1 MSYVELQHITK
12 CFQDGSQRERTVLQE
27 LDLNLEQGSLTAI
40 TGESGAG
47 KTTLLNILGTLLMP
61 DRGSY
66 RLGGQPITPQ
76 SDLHRLRNREIG
88 FVFQDHRLLPQ
99 FTAWQN
105 ILLPAL
111 AFDNV
116 VGDELQERARYLMSV
131 TGIDKVKDQLP
142 GQLSGGEQS
151 RTAICR
157 ALVMQ
162 PGLLLADEPTGQLD
176 SRHAREITALLQEVN
191 RTLGTTVVVATHS
204 HELAASAD
212 KTWQLKDGKLS

>member
-12 CFQDGSQRERTVLQE
+12 CFQDGSQRERSVLQE

-66 RLGGQPITPQ
+66 RLSGQPITPQ

-111 AFDNV
+111 AFENV
-116 VGDELQERARYLMSV
+116 VGDDLQERARFLMSV
-131 TGIDKVKDQLP
+131 TGIDNVKDQLP